1 MELLLFLQGIRN
13 PVLDAIVL
21 TVTRLGEELF
31 ALVPLLLCYW
41 CIDKRLGLRIGFT
54 FFAGG
59 IANQF
64 SKVIFRVERPFV
76 RNSAIIPHESAIG
89 TATGYS
95 FPSGHTTSAS
105 SLAMAFTMSFRKK
118 WWVWL
123 LAAVYAL
130 SVGFSRMY
138 LGVHTPADVFVGIL
152 MTVVMALLVD
162 FAFADCDRH
171 PAHVTWW
178 FLLCGVAAASM
189 MLYAGIV
196 VGKGIVPVAQAK
208 NAFQT
213 GGAAMALLLGLILDH
228 KYIHFDPKA
237 PLKMQIIKFI
247 LGAGIALLFKE
258 GLKPVLGT
266 SLPMQA
272 LRYFIT
278 VLVIVAGYPWVFTLI
293 RNKLRKN

>member
-1 MELLLFLQGIRN
+1 MELLLLLQEIRN

-21 TVTRLGEELF
+21 IVTRLGEELF

-76 RNSAIIPHESAIG
+76 RNPAIIPHESAIG

-105 SLAMAFTMSFRKK
+105 SLAMAFAMSFRKK

-123 LAAVYAL
+123 LAALYAL

-152 MTVVMALLVD
+152 MTIVMALLVD
-162 FAFADCDRH
+162 FAFADCDRN
-171 PAHVTWW
+171 PKHVAYW
-178 FLLCGVAAASM
+178 FALCAVAAASM
-189 MLYAGIV
+189 MIYSAIAVSTGL
-196 VGKGIVPVAQAK
+196 VPAAQAK

-213 GGAAMALLLGLILDH
+213 GGAAVALLIGLILDH
-228 KYIHFDPKA
+228 KYIRFNPKA
-237 PLKMQIIKFI
+237 PLKVQIVKFI
-247 LGAGIALLFKE
+247 LGAGIALAFKE
-258 GLKPVLGT
+258 GLKPILGT
-266 SLPMQA
+266 TLPMQA

-278 VLVIVAGYPWVFTLI
+278 VLVIVAGYPWLFTKVYKKI
-293 RNKLRKN
+293 SKK

>member
-1 MELLLFLQGIRN
+1 MEILLMLQDIRN

-76 RNSAIIPHESAIG
+76 RNPAIIPHESAIE

-105 SLAMAFTMSFRKK
+105 SLAMAFAMSFRKK

-123 LAAVYAL
+123 LAALYAL
-130 SVGFSRMY
+130 SVGFSRLY

-162 FAFADCDRH
+162 FAFADCERH
-171 PAHVTWW
+171 PGHTKWW
-178 FLLCGVAAASM
+178 FALCGVVASAM
-189 MLYAGIV
+189 MIYAGIKV
-196 VGKGIVPVAQAK
+196 VQGVVPVAQAK

-258 GLKPVLGT
+258 GLRPVLGI